1 MRLANKDLCQHFK
14 NAGLDLAKLTHRRKI
29 EIISVYFTWISL
41 MMNTWELS
49 TYCLDE
55 ITSTLQTIQFWMAHC
70 YNMVI
75 PNQK

>member
-1 MRLANKDLCQHFK
+1 
-14 NAGLDLAKLTHRRKI
+14 
-29 EIISVYFTWISL
+29 

-55 ITSTLQTIQFWMAHC
+55 ITGTLQTIQFWMTHC

-75 PNQK
+75 TNQK